1 MANDKRSE
9 VILSVAICLIIL
21 AIGTTIAYPVAV
33 SGVDELRTKHG
44 LSLDTCFLS
53 FSVFV
58 FLIVISDFPERIRR
72 SSHLS
77 HQVMLLY
84 SLTMFLYFVFRWL
97 PLVLEYPMEG
107 RLTVLGVVVALASWS
122 ILGAIRHMT
131 RTLKESHIESAAQI
145 Q

>member
-1 MANDKRSE
+1 
-9 VILSVAICLIIL
+9 L

-44 LSLDTCFLS
+44 LPLDTCFLS

-58 FLIVISDFPERIRR
+58 GLIVIFDFPERIRR

-84 SLTMFLYFVFRWL
+84 SLTMFLYFVFRLL
-97 PLVLEYPMEG
+97 PLVLEYPVEG
-107 RLTVLGVVVALASWS
+107 RLTILGVVVALVSWS
-122 ILGAIRHMT
+122 ILGATRHMT
-131 RTLKESHIESAAQI
+131 RTLRESHLEGAAKI

>member
-1 MANDKRSE
+1 
-9 VILSVAICLIIL
+9 L

-44 LSLDTCFLS
+44 LPLDTCFLS

-58 FLIVISDFPERIRR
+58 GLIVIFDFPERIRR

-84 SLTMFLYFVFRWL
+84 SLTMFLYFVFRLL
-97 PLVLEYPMEG
+97 PLVLEYPVEG
-107 RLTVLGVVVALASWS
+107 RLTILGVVVALVSWS
-122 ILGAIRHMT
+122 ILGATRHMT
-131 RTLKESHIESAAQI
+131 RTPRESHLEGAAKI